1 VSAKANLLLQAL
13 PDAEREALTSH
24 LEPTELKQHK
34 LLFDIRDAI
43 TDVYF
48 AADAVVSLVI
58 PLSTGE
64 VVETAMV
71 GRDGVIGAAA
81 ALNGRVSLNQAIVQI
96 GGQALRCPVEPLKEI
111 LEEHSHIRSVM
122 GGHEQALLAQAQQSA
137 ACNVT
142 HVYRKQTGAMVIAG
156 SRPTRQRRTAIDPGI
171 YRADVGGSAYECH
184 GGSTHFARGGND
196 PLQAWAHKA
205 A

>member
-1 VSAKANLLLQAL
+1 MSAKSNLLLQAL
-13 PDAEREALTSH
+13 PDPEREALASH
-24 LEPTELKQHK
+24 LEQVELKQHNV
-34 LLFDIRDAI
+34 LFDIRDAI

-96 GGQALRCPVEPLKEI
+96 SGQALRCPVEPLKEI
-111 LEEHSHIRSVM
+111 LEEHSHIRSLM

-142 HVYRKQTGAMVIAG
+142 HVIESRLAMAIAG
-156 SRPTRQRRTAIDPGI
+156 GRPARQRRTAINPGI
-171 YRADVGGSAYECH
+171 YRADVGGSAYKRH
-184 GGSTHFARGGND
+184 GGSTHFAGSGND
-196 PLQAWAHKA
+196 PLQAGAHKPD
-205 A
+205 

>member
-1 VSAKANLLLQAL
+1 MSAKANLLLQAL
-13 PDAEREALTSH
+13 PDAERESLAPH
-24 LEPTELKQHK
+24 LEQTELKQQK
-34 LLFDIRDAI
+34 ILFDIRDAI

-96 GGQALRCPVEPLKEI
+96 
-111 LEEHSHIRSVM
+111 S
-122 GGHEQALLAQAQQSA
+122 
-137 ACNVT
+137 
-142 HVYRKQTGAMVIAG
+142 
-156 SRPTRQRRTAIDPGI
+156 
-171 YRADVGGSAYECH
+171 
-184 GGSTHFARGGND
+184 
-196 PLQAWAHKA
+196 
-205 A
+205 

>member
-1 VSAKANLLLQAL
+1 VSAKSNLLLQAL
-13 PDAEREALTSH
+13 PDPEREALASH
-24 LEPTELKQHK
+24 LEQIELRQHNV
-34 LLFDIRDAI
+34 LFDIRDAI

-96 GGQALRCPVEPLKEI
+96 
-111 LEEHSHIRSVM
+111 S
-122 GGHEQALLAQAQQSA
+122 
-137 ACNVT
+137 
-142 HVYRKQTGAMVIAG
+142 
-156 SRPTRQRRTAIDPGI
+156 
-171 YRADVGGSAYECH
+171 
-184 GGSTHFARGGND
+184 
-196 PLQAWAHKA
+196 
-205 A
+205 